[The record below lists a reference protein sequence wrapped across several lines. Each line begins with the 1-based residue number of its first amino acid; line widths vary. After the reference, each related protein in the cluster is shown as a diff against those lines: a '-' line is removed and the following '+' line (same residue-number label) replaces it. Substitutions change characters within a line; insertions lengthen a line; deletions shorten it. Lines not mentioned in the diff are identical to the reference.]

1 MKDVD
6 PDHHVESQDV
16 EDLQN
21 DDSLTA
27 ADRMDLSGK
36 FSSRAAATPTA
47 TTRYFSQET
56 ESNRPGNGCRAT

>member
-6 PDHHVESQDV
+6 PDHQVESQDV

-27 ADRMDLSGK
+27 ADRMDLIANQALAEGDTDTASGEK
-36 FSSRAAATPTA
+36 DT
-47 TTRYFSQET
+47 
-56 ESNRPGNGCRAT
+56 